1 MRKLYYMGLESYEA
15 RYTLQLTEWNRRVF
29 DQRGLDVVYVPGSTI
44 DNTQSISVGQVLD
57 AHGRSYFSM
66 SQMMNLVQLMK
77 NGAVTAE
84 DVIYFED
91 MFQPGIESL
100 GYIMDQ
106 IPAEQRPRIYVR
118 CLAQAIDPDDFVHVW
133 GMAGWMSLYEQMVNE
148 IVSKSNGGVLATNE
162 EMVAHMRIAGWTA
175 PIYNISGL
183 AFGKEEVL
191 ERIGGS
197 ANIRPFEDRPSRVG
211 FAARFDQEKQP
222 GFFMDL
228 IDMFYDQYPVVVE
241 FCIYSGGPLRSNNP
255 EYVTRARAMEAEGK
269 LKIYDNI
276 TKNEYYAHLNN
287 TRVLFNCALQDW
299 VSNTVSEADTLG
311 CNVLYPAY
319 RSFPETFANDPNR
332 LYVPWSIDDAYHKM
346 QNLLRASH
354 HNMGLI
360 SDWNNGTV
368 DRVVDI
374 ITGGGQQWN
383 RAGARYRDH
392 TAEAKYHVVK
402 VEK

>member
-1 MRKLYYMGLESYEA
+1 MRKLFYMGLESYEA

-29 DQRGLDVVYVPGSTI
+29 DRRGLDVVYVPGNTI

-66 SQMMNLVQLMK
+66 SQMMNLVQMMR
-77 NGAVTAE
+77 NGEVTNE

-91 MFQPGIESL
+91 MFTVGIESL
-100 GYIMDQ
+100 PYILDQ
-106 IPAEQRPRIYVR
+106 VDPSQRPRIFVR

-133 GMAGWMSLYEQMVNE
+133 GMAKWMGLYEKMVNE
-148 IVSKSNGGVLATNE
+148 FATGVLATNE
-162 EMVAHMRIAGWTA
+162 EMVAHMRIAGWEA

-183 AFGKEEVL
+183 AFGKQEVL
-191 ERIGGS
+191 DRIGG
-197 ANIRPFEDRPSRVG
+197 AGAVKPFDQRTMRVV

-228 IDMFYDQYPVVVE
+228 IEMFHNQYNGHHPVE
-241 FCIYSGGPLRSNNP
+241 FAVLQGGPLRSNNP
-255 EYVTRARAMEAEGK
+255 EYVARARDLEQQGK
-269 LKIYDNI
+269 LKIYENLKKNDYYNI
-276 TKNEYYAHLNN
+276 VND

-319 RSFPETFANDPNR
+319 RSFPETFADDPNR
-332 LYVPWSIDDAYHKM
+332 LYVPWSIDDAFHKL
-346 QNLLRASH
+346 QNLLEAPH

-360 SDWNNGTV
+360 SDWTDGTV
-368 DRVVDI
+368 DRIIDI
-374 ITGGGQQWN
+374 LEGSGEQWN
-383 RAGARYRDH
+383 RAGNRYRDH
-392 TAEAKYHVVK
+392 VSQAKYPVRK
-402 VEK
+402 IEQ

>member
-29 DQRGLDVVYVPGSTI
+29 ERRGLDVVYVPGLTL
-44 DNTQSISVGQVLD
+44 DNSQKIVVGQVLD
-57 AHGRSYFSM
+57 AHGRSYFGM
-66 SQMMNLVQLMK
+66 SQMMNLVRLMQQ
-77 NGAVTAE
+77 GEVTSE

-100 GYIMDQ
+100 PYIMDQ

-133 GMAGWMSLYEQMVNE
+133 GMAGWMSTYEKMVNQF
-148 IVSKSNGGVLATNE
+148 VTGVLATNE

-191 ERIGGS
+191 ERIGGTD
-197 ANIRPFEDRPSRVG
+197 NIKPFEDRPSRVG

-255 EYVTRARAMEAEGK
+255 DYVARARAMEAAGR

-276 TKNEYYAHLNN
+276 SKNEYYHHLNN

-299 VSNTVSEADTLG
+299 VSNTVSEADTIG

-332 LYVPWSIDDAYHKM
+332 LYIPWSIDDAYHKM
-346 QNLLRASH
+346 QNLLREPH

-374 ITGGGQQWN
+374 LLGHGEHWN
-383 RAGARYRDH
+383 RASNRYRDH
-392 TAEAKYHVVK
+392 VAEAKYHVVK
-402 VEK
+402 V

>member
-1 MRKLYYMGLESYEA
+1 MRKLFYMGLESYEA

-29 DQRGLDVVYVPGSTI
+29 DRRGLDVVYVPGTTI
-44 DNTQSISVGQVLD
+44 DNSQAISVGQVLD

-77 NGAVTAE
+77 NGEVTHE

-91 MFQPGIESL
+91 MFQPGMESL
-100 GYIMDQ
+100 PYILDQ
-106 IPAEQRPRIYVR
+106 VPADQRPRVYVR
-118 CLAQAIDPDDFVHVW
+118 CLAQSIDPDDFVHVW
-133 GMAGWMSLYEQMVNE
+133 GMAQWMGLYEQMVNE
-148 IVSKSNGGVLATNE
+148 FVTGVLATNE
-162 EMVAHMRIAGWTA
+162 EMVAHMRIAGWRA

-183 AFGKEEVL
+183 AFGKAEVL
-191 ERIGGS
+191 ERING
-197 ANIRPFEDRPSRVG
+197 ADNVQPFENRTRRVG

-228 IDMFYDQYPVVVE
+228 IEMWHNQGPYPVE
-241 FCIYSGGPLRSNNP
+241 FAVFSGGALRSNNP
-255 EYVTRARAMEAEGK
+255 AYIDRAKQMQADGK
-269 LKIYDNI
+269 LKIYDGL
-276 TKNEYYAHLNN
+276 TKNDYYALLNN

-332 LYVPWSIDDAYHKM
+332 MYVPWSIDDAYTKL
-346 QNLLRASH
+346 QGLLQEPH

-360 SDWNNGTV
+360 SDWNNGTI
-368 DRVVDI
+368 DRIVDI
-374 ITGGGQQWN
+374 LQGNGEQWN
-383 RAGARYRDH
+383 RSGNRYRDH
-392 TAEAKYHVVK
+392 VPHEKYQVVK

>member
-1 MRKLYYMGLESYEA
+1 MGLESYEA

-29 DQRGLDVVYVPGSTI
+29 DARGLDVVYVPGLTL
-44 DNTQSISVGQVLD
+44 DNSQQIVVGQVLD
-57 AHGRSYFSM
+57 AHGRSYFGM
-66 SQMMNLVQLMK
+66 SQMMNLVRMMQQ
-77 NGAVTAE
+77 GEVTSS

-91 MFQPGIESL
+91 MFQPGFESL
-100 GYIMDQ
+100 GYIINQVPQEM
-106 IPAEQRPRIYVR
+106 RPRIFVR

-133 GMAGWMSLYEQMVNE
+133 GMGKWMMDYERMVND
-148 IVSKSNGGVLATNE
+148 IVTISGGAVLATNE

-183 AFGKEEVL
+183 AFGKAEVL
-191 ERIGGS
+191 ERIGG
-197 ANIRPFEDRPSRVG
+197 AGNIRPFEDRASRVG

-241 FCIYSGGPLRSNNP
+241 FCIYSGGELRSNNP
-255 EYVTRARAMEAEGK
+255 DYVARAREMEAAGR

-276 TKNEYYAHLNN
+276 SKNEYYDHLNN

-299 VSNTVSEADTLG
+299 VSNTVSEADTIG

-332 LYVPWSIDDAYHKM
+332 LYIPWSIDDAYHKM
-346 QNLLRASH
+346 QNLLREPH

-360 SDWNNGTV
+360 SNWNNGTI

-374 ITGGGQQWN
+374 ITGAGEQWN
-383 RAGARYRDH
+383 RAGNRYRDH
-392 TAEAKYHVVK
+392 TAQAKYHVTK
-402 VEK
+402 VES

>member
-1 MRKLYYMGLESYEA
+1 MGLESYEA

-29 DQRGLDVVYVPGSTI
+29 DRRGLDVVYVPGTTI
-44 DNTQSISVGQVLD
+44 DNTQAISVGQVLD
-57 AHGRSYFSM
+57 AHGRSYFGM

-77 NGAVTAE
+77 NGEVTGK
-84 DVIYFED
+84 DVVYFED

-100 GYIMDQ
+100 PYIMDQ
-106 IPAEQRPRIYVR
+106 IPAEQRPRVFVR

-133 GMAGWMSLYEQMVNE
+133 GMEKWMGLYEKMVNE
-148 IVSKSNGGVLATNE
+148 FVTGVLATNE

-183 AFGKEEVL
+183 AFGKSEVL
-191 ERIGGS
+191 ERIGGKE
-197 ANIRPFEDRPSRVG
+197 NIKPFDLRTRRVG

-228 IDMFYDQYPVVVE
+228 IEMYGELTSEPCE
-241 FCIYSGGPLRSNNP
+241 FAIYSGGELRSNNP
-255 EYVTRARAMEAEGK
+255 EYVVRARRMEAEGK

-276 TKNEYYAHLNN
+276 SKNEYYAHLNN

-319 RSFPETFANDPNR
+319 RSFPETFANDSNR

-346 QNLLRASH
+346 QNLLREPH

-368 DRVVDI
+368 DRIVDI
-374 ITGGGQQWN
+374 ITGQGEQWN
-383 RAGARYRDH
+383 RAGNRYRDH
-392 TAEAKYHVVK
+392 VAHEKYQVVK
-402 VEK
+402 IEE

>member
-1 MRKLYYMGLESYEA
+1 MRKLFYMGLESYEA

-29 DQRGLDVVYVPGSTI
+29 ERRGLDVVYVPGSTI

-66 SQMMNLVQLMK
+66 SQMMNLVQMMR
-77 NGAVTAE
+77 NGEVTAE
-84 DVIYFED
+84 DVVYFED

-100 GYIMDQ
+100 PYILDQ
-106 IPAEQRPRIYVR
+106 VPEHQRPRIFVR

-133 GMAGWMSLYEQMVNE
+133 GMAGWMSTYEKMVNQ
-148 IVSKSNGGVLATNE
+148 IPGVAVLATNE

-191 ERIGGS
+191 ERVGGRDKIKTFS
-197 ANIRPFEDRPSRVG
+197 ERKMRVA

-228 IDMFYDQYPVVVE
+228 IEMTGQLNSTKIE
-241 FCIYSGGPLRSNNP
+241 WAIMQGGPLRSNNP
-255 EYVTRARAMEAEGK
+255 EYVERARAMEAAGQ
-269 LKIYDNI
+269 LKIYENLK
-276 TKNEYYAHLNN
+276 KNEYYELLND

-311 CNVLYPAY
+311 SNVVYPAY
-319 RSFPETFANDPNR
+319 RSFPETFANDPER
-332 LYVPWSIDDAYHKM
+332 LYVPWSIDDAYHKVM
-346 QNLLRASH
+346 NALHAPH

-368 DRVVDI
+368 DRIIDI
-374 ITGGGQQWN
+374 ITGQGEQWN
-383 RAGARYRDH
+383 RAGNRYRDH
-392 TAEAKYHVVK
+392 VAHEKYQVVK
-402 VEK
+402 IEG

>member
-1 MRKLYYMGLESYEA
+1 MRKLFYMGLESYEA

-29 DQRGLDVVYVPGSTI
+29 ERRGLDVVYVPGTTI
-44 DNTQSISVGQVLD
+44 DNSQAISVGQVLD

-77 NGAVTAE
+77 NGEVTSE
-84 DVIYFED
+84 DVVYFED
-91 MFQPGIESL
+91 MFQPGMESL
-100 GYIMDQ
+100 PYILDQ
-106 IPAEQRPRIYVR
+106 VPSDQRPRVYVR
-118 CLAQAIDPDDFVHVW
+118 CLAQSIDPDDFVHVW
-133 GMAGWMSLYEQMVNE
+133 GMARWMGLYEQMVNE
-148 IVSKSNGGVLATNE
+148 FVTGVLATNE
-162 EMVAHMRIAGWTA
+162 EMVAHMRIAGWRA

-191 ERIGGS
+191 ERING
-197 ANIRPFEDRPSRVG
+197 ADNVQPFENRTRRVG

-228 IDMFYDQYPVVVE
+228 IEMWHTQGPYPVE
-241 FCIYSGGPLRSNNP
+241 FAVFSGGPLRSNNP
-255 EYVTRARAMEAEGK
+255 AYIDRAKQMQADGK
-269 LKIYDNI
+269 LKIYDGL
-276 TKNEYYAHLNN
+276 TKNDYYALLNN

-332 LYVPWSIDDAYHKM
+332 MYVPWSIDDAYTKLC
-346 QNLLRASH
+346 NLLEQPH
-354 HNMGLI
+354 HNIGLI
-360 SDWNNGTV
+360 SDWNNGTI

-374 ITGGGQQWN
+374 LEGNGEQWN
-383 RAGARYRDH
+383 RSGNRYRDH
-392 TAEAKYHVVK
+392 VPHDKYTVVK
-402 VEK
+402 V

>member
-1 MRKLYYMGLESYEA
+1 MRKLFYCGLESYNS

-29 DQRGLDVVYVPGSTI
+29 DRRGLDVVYVEGETL
-44 DNTQSISVGQVLD
+44 DDTNAISVGQVLD

-66 SQMMNLVQLMK
+66 SQMMNLVKMMK
-77 NGAVTAE
+77 AGEVTNE

-91 MFQPGIESL
+91 MFTVGIETL
-100 GYIMDQ
+100 PYILDQ
-106 IPAEQRPRIYVR
+106 VDPRYRPKIFVR
-118 CLAQAIDPDDFVHVW
+118 CLAQSIDPDDFVHVW
-133 GMAGWMSLYEQMVNE
+133 GMARWMGLYEQMVNE
-148 IVSKSNGGVLATNE
+148 FVTGVLATNE
-162 EMVAHMRIAGWTA
+162 EMVAHMRIAGWRA

-191 ERIGGS
+191 ERING
-197 ANIRPFEDRPSRVG
+197 ADNVQPFENRTRRVG

-228 IDMFYDQYPVVVE
+228 IEMWHTQGPYPVE
-241 FCIYSGGPLRSNNP
+241 FAVFSGGALRSNNP
-255 EYVTRARAMEAEGK
+255 EYIDRARAMEAEGK
-269 LKIYDNI
+269 LKIYDKLN
-276 TKNEYYAHLNN
+276 KNDYYSLLND

-332 LYVPWSIDDAYHKM
+332 MYVPWSIDDAYMKLR
-346 QNLLRASH
+346 NLLEQPH

-360 SDWNNGTV
+360 SDWNNGTI

-374 ITGGGQQWN
+374 LQGNGEQWN
-383 RAGARYRDH
+383 RSGNRYRDH
-392 TAEAKYHVVK
+392 VPVDKYAVVK
-402 VEK
+402 IT

>member
-1 MRKLYYMGLESYEA
+1 MRKLFYMGLESYEA

-29 DQRGLDVVYVPGSTI
+29 DRRGIDYIIVPGDPLTFDKAI
-44 DNTQSISVGQVLD
+44 VTGQVLD
-57 AHGRSYFSM
+57 AHGRSYFGM
-66 SQMMNLVQLMK
+66 SQIMNLVKAMK
-77 NGAVTAE
+77 EGAVTSE
-84 DVIYFED
+84 DVVYFED

-100 GYIMDQ
+100 PYIMDQ
-106 IPAEQRPRIYVR
+106 IAPEHRPKVFVR
-118 CLAQAIDPDDFVHVW
+118 CLAQSIDPDDFVHVW
-133 GMAGWMSLYEQMVNE
+133 GMEKWMGLYEKMVDSF
-148 IVSKSNGGVLATNE
+148 VTGVLATNE

-183 AFGKEEVL
+183 AFGKTEVL
-191 ERIGGS
+191 ERVGGKE
-197 ANIRPFEDRPSRVG
+197 NIKPFADRPRRVG

-228 IDMFYDQYPVVVE
+228 IEMYGELTSEPCE
-241 FCIYSGGPLRSNNP
+241 FAIYSGGPLRSNNP
-255 EYVTRARAMEAEGK
+255 EYVERARRMEAEGR
-269 LKIYDNI
+269 LKIFDNI
-276 TKNEYYAHLNN
+276 TKNEYYAHLND

-346 QNLLRASH
+346 CNLLQTPH

-368 DRVVDI
+368 DRIIDI
-374 ITGGGQQWN
+374 ITGQGAQWDRSGN
-383 RAGARYRDH
+383 RYRDH
-392 TAEAKYHVVK
+392 VPHEKYQVVK
-402 VEK
+402 IEK

>member
-29 DQRGLDVVYVPGSTI
+29 ERRGLDVVYVPGLTL
-44 DNTQSISVGQVLD
+44 DNSQKIVVGQVLD
-57 AHGRSYFSM
+57 AHGRSYFGM
-66 SQMMNLVQLMK
+66 SQMMNLVRLMQQ
-77 NGAVTAE
+77 GEVTHE

-100 GYIMDQ
+100 PYIMDQ
-106 IPAEQRPRIYVR
+106 VPPEQRPRIYVR

-133 GMAGWMSLYEQMVNE
+133 GMAGWMSTYEKMVNQF
-148 IVSKSNGGVLATNE
+148 VTGVLATNE

-191 ERIGGS
+191 ERIGGTD
-197 ANIRPFEDRPSRVG
+197 NIKPFEDRPSRVG

-255 EYVTRARAMEAEGK
+255 DYVARARAMEAAGR

-276 TKNEYYAHLNN
+276 SKNEYYHHLNN

-299 VSNTVSEADTLG
+299 VSNTVSEADTIG

-332 LYVPWSIDDAYHKM
+332 LYIPWSIDDAYHKM
-346 QNLLRASH
+346 QNLLREPH

-374 ITGGGQQWN
+374 LLGHGEHWN
-383 RAGARYRDH
+383 RASNRYRDH
-392 TAEAKYHVVK
+392 VAEAKYHVVK
-402 VEK
+402 V

>member
-29 DQRGLDVVYVPGSTI
+29 DARGLDVVYVPGLTL
-44 DNTQSISVGQVLD
+44 DNSQKIVVGQVLD
-57 AHGRSYFSM
+57 AHGRSYFGM
-66 SQMMNLVQLMK
+66 SQMMNLVRLMQQ
-77 NGAVTAE
+77 GEVTAQ

-91 MFQPGIESL
+91 MFQPGFESL
-100 GYIMDQ
+100 GYIINQVPQEM
-106 IPAEQRPRIYVR
+106 RPRIFVR

-133 GMAGWMSLYEQMVNE
+133 GMGKWMMDYERMVND
-148 IVSKSNGGVLATNE
+148 IVTISGGAVLATNE

-191 ERIGGS
+191 ERIGGVS
-197 ANIRPFEDRPSRVG
+197 NIKPFDQRPSRVG

-228 IDMFYDQYPVVVE
+228 VDMFHDQYPVVVE
-241 FCIYSGGPLRSNNP
+241 FCIYSGGELRSNNP
-255 EYVTRARAMEAEGK
+255 EYVTRARAMEAAGK

-276 TKNEYYAHLNN
+276 SKNEYYAHLNN

-346 QNLLRASH
+346 QNLLRDPH

-374 ITGGGQQWN
+374 ITGEGEQWN
-383 RAGARYRDH
+383 RAGTRYRDH

-402 VEK
+402 VQS

>member
-29 DQRGLDVVYVPGSTI
+29 DRRGLDVVYVPGETL
-44 DNTQSISVGQVLD
+44 DNSKSIVVGQVLD

-66 SQMMNLVQLMK
+66 SQMMNLVRMMRE
-77 NGAVTAE
+77 GEVTSD

-100 GYIMDQ
+100 PYIMDQ
-106 IPAEQRPRIYVR
+106 IPARLRPRVFVR

-133 GMAGWMSLYEQMVNE
+133 GMAGWMSTYEKMVNE
-148 IVSKSNGGVLATNE
+148 LVQKSNGAVLATNE
-162 EMVAHMRIAGWTA
+162 EMVAHMRIAGWSA

-191 ERIGGS
+191 ERIDGS
-197 ANIRPFEDRPSRVG
+197 ANIRPFVDRPRRVG

-228 IDMFYDQYPVVVE
+228 IEMYGELTTEPCE
-241 FCIYSGGPLRSNNP
+241 FVIYSGGPLRSNNP
-255 EYVTRARAMEAEGK
+255 EFVDRARRMEEDGK
-269 LKIYDNI
+269 LKIFDNI
-276 TKNEYYAHLNN
+276 SKNEYYSHLNN

-319 RSFPETFANDPNR
+319 RSFPETFANDSNR

-346 QNLLRASH
+346 QNLLRDPH

-360 SDWNNGTV
+360 SDWNNGTI
-368 DRVVDI
+368 DRVIDI
-374 ITGGGQQWN
+374 ITGQGEQWN
-383 RAGARYRDH
+383 RAGNRYRDH
-392 TAEAKYHVVK
+392 VARDKYHVVK
-402 VEK
+402 IEE

>member
-29 DQRGLDVVYVPGSTI
+29 ERRGLDVVYVPGVTI

-66 SQMMNLVQLMK
+66 SQMMSLVQLMK
-77 NGAVTAE
+77 NGEVTAE

-100 GYIMDQ
+100 PYIMDQ

-133 GMAGWMSLYEQMVNE
+133 GMAGWMSTYERMVNHF
-148 IVSKSNGGVLATNE
+148 VTGVLATNE

-197 ANIRPFEDRPSRVG
+197 DNIRPFEDRPRRVG

-228 IDMFYDQYPVVVE
+228 IEMYGELTTEPCE
-241 FCIYSGGPLRSNNP
+241 FAIYSGGPLRSNNP
-255 EYVTRARAMEAEGK
+255 EYVERARRMEAEGK

-332 LYVPWSIDDAYHKM
+332 LYIPWSIDDAYHKM
-346 QNLLRASH
+346 QNLLREPH

-368 DRVVDI
+368 DRIIDI
-374 ITGGGQQWN
+374 LTGVGEHWN
-383 RAGARYRDH
+383 RAGTRYRDH
-392 TAEAKYHVVK
+392 VAEAKYHVVK
-402 VEK
+402 VNS

>member
-1 MRKLYYMGLESYEA
+1 MRKLFYMGLESYEA

-29 DQRGLDVVYVPGSTI
+29 DRRGLDVVYVPGSTI
-44 DNTQSISVGQVLD
+44 DDTKSISVGQVLD

-66 SQMMNLVQLMK
+66 SQMMNLVQMMR
-77 NGAVTAE
+77 NGEVTNE

-100 GYIMDQ
+100 PYIMDQ
-106 IPAEQRPRIYVR
+106 IPAEQRPAVYVR

-133 GMAGWMSLYEQMVNE
+133 GMAKWMGLYEKMVNE
-148 IVSKSNGGVLATNE
+148 FVTGVLATNE

-191 ERIGGS
+191 ERIGG
-197 ANIRPFEDRPSRVG
+197 AENIRPFAARKRRVG

-222 GFFMDL
+222 GFYMDL
-228 IDMFYDQYPVVVE
+228 AERFQENNSDVTFAIF
-241 FCIYSGGPLRSNNP
+241 SGGPLRSNNP
-255 EYVTRARAMEAEGK
+255 EYVARARDLAAKGLLEIHEN
-269 LKIYDNI
+269 L
-276 TKNEYYAHLNN
+276 TKNEYYDLVNDS
-287 TRVLFNCALQDW
+287 RVLFNCALQDW

-332 LYVPWSIDDAYHKM
+332 LYIPWSEDDAYEKLK
-346 QNLLRASH
+346 LLLNEPH

-368 DRVVDI
+368 DRIVDI
-374 ITGGGQQWN
+374 ITDNHRERWDRSGN
-383 RAGARYRDH
+383 RYRDH
-392 TAEAKYHVVK
+392 VARAKYPVVK
-402 VEK
+402 VEG

>member
-1 MRKLYYMGLESYEA
+1 MRKLFYMGLESYEA

-29 DQRGLDVVYVPGSTI
+29 ERRGLDVVYVPGTTI
-44 DNTQSISVGQVLD
+44 DNTQAISVGQVLD
-57 AHGRSYFSM
+57 AHGRSFFAM

-77 NGAVTAE
+77 NGEVTGN

-91 MFQPGIESL
+91 MFQPGFESL
-100 GYIMDQ
+100 GYIMNQ
-106 IPAEQRPRIYVR
+106 IPREQCPKIYVR

-133 GMAGWMSLYEQMVNE
+133 GLQKWMDLYEKMVNE
-148 IVSKSNGGVLATNE
+148 MVAFSGGAVLATNE

-183 AFGKEEVL
+183 AFGKSEVL

-197 ANIRPFEDRPSRVG
+197 ANVAPFGSRSMRVG

-228 IDMFYDQYPVVVE
+228 AEAYQERFPGVE
-241 FCIYSGGPLRSNNP
+241 FAIFQGGPLRSNNP
-255 EYVTRARAMEAEGK
+255 EYVKRARTLAEQGK
-269 LKIYDNI
+269 LKIYENLQ
-276 TKNEYYAHLNN
+276 KNDYYNLLND

-319 RSFPETFANDPNR
+319 RSFPETFANCPDR
-332 LYVPWSIDDAYHKM
+332 LYVPWSQSDAVRKLEM
-346 QNLLRASH
+346 LMS
-354 HNMGLI
+354 GLHPDAGKI
-360 SDWNNGTV
+360 SDWNNKTV

-374 ITGGGQQWN
+374 ITGTGNQWN
-383 RAGARYRDH
+383 RSGNRYRDH
-392 TAEAKYHVVK
+392 VAGSKY
-402 VEK
+402 

>member
-1 MRKLYYMGLESYEA
+1 MRKLFYMGLESYEA

-29 DQRGLDVVYVPGSTI
+29 ERRGLDVVYVPGLNL
-44 DNTQSISVGQVLD
+44 DNSQKISVGQVLD

-66 SQMMNLVQLMK
+66 SQMMNLVRLMQQ
-77 NGAVTAE
+77 GEVTSE
-84 DVIYFED
+84 DVVYFED

-100 GYIMDQ
+100 PYILDQ
-106 IPAEQRPRIYVR
+106 VPANLRPKIFVR

-133 GMAGWMSLYEQMVNE
+133 GMAGWMSTYERMVNQ
-148 IVSKSNGGVLATNE
+148 IPNVAVLATNE

-183 AFGKEEVL
+183 AFGKQEVL
-191 ERIGGS
+191 ERIGGEQFV
-197 ANIRPFEDRPSRVG
+197 RPFGDRAMRVG

-222 GFFMDL
+222 DFYMDL
-228 IDMFYDQYPVVVE
+228 IEMYRSQGRHKHIE
-241 FCIYSGGPLRSNNP
+241 FAVFAGGPLRSNNP
-255 EYVTRARAMEAEGK
+255 RYLDRARAMAAAGQ
-269 LKIYDNI
+269 LTIYDDLK
-276 TKNEYYAHLNN
+276 KNDYYTLLND

-332 LYVPWSIDDAYHKM
+332 LYVPWSIDDAFTKLE
-346 QNLLRASH
+346 LLLDEPH

-360 SDWNNGTV
+360 SAWNNGTV
-368 DRVVDI
+368 DRIVDI
-374 ITGGGQQWN
+374 ITGEGEQWN
-383 RAGARYRDH
+383 RAGNRYRDH
-392 TAEAKYHVVK
+392 VAHEKYSVVK
-402 VEK
+402 IEG